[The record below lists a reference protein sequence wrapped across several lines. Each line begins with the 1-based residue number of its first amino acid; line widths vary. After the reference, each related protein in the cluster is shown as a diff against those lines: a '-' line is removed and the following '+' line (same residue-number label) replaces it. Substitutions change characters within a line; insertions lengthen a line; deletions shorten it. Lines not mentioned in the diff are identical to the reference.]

1 MHGYADVTADNWKG
15 STKTGSNV
23 KAAQRWTDG
32 MTLLDAE
39 QTAEH
44 AYETVLTKAGCS
56 LHRDVIDTR
65 IVGEVREGKY
75 TYNGSNGS
83 TKGLIDSP
91 SDVGGYPNLNPGTT
105 PTDTDR
111 DGMPDE
117 WEDAHGL
124 DKNNA
129 ADGKLNTLDKTYTN
143 LEVFLNEL
151 VAELY

>member
-1 MHGYADVTADNWKG
+1 
-15 STKTGSNV
+15 
-23 KAAQRWTDG
+23 

-39 QTAEH
+39 QTAEQ

-91 SDVGGYPNLNPGTT
+91 SDVGGYPDLNPGTT

-111 DGMPDE
+111 DGMPDA
-117 WEDAHGL
+117 WEDANGL
-124 DKNNA
+124 DKNSA
-129 ADGKLNTLDKTYTN
+129 EDCKLYTLDQNYTN
-143 LEVFLNEL
+143 LEVYLNSL
-151 VAELY
+151 VQNLF